1 MEDKER
7 VGRQAATLVADG
19 MKVGIGSGSTA
30 RFFIQALAERVKEE
44 QLSLRLVA
52 TSEESKTLAET
63 LGLVIEPLNAVGT
76 LDLTVDGVDE
86 FTDQLDG
93 IKGGGGCLLEEKI
106 VAVNSKRVIWMAEE
120 RKHVETLGAFPL
132 PIEVIKNGSE
142 LLKTKLQVKGYRPEW
157 RLLPSG
163 ERFHTD
169 NDNYILDLHLE
180 RITDP
185 QALHAELIQM
195 VGVVETGLF
204 LQMTE
209 NVLLASEGETYWTT
223 DRPLDA

>member
-7 VGRQAATLVADG
+7 VGRHAATLVENG

-30 RFFIQALAERVKEE
+30 QFFIKALAERVKEE
-44 QLSLRLVA
+44 TLDLQLVA
-52 TSEESKTLAET
+52 TSEESKHLAES
-63 LGLVIEPLNAVGT
+63 LGLTIHTLNEIGT
-76 LDLTVDGVDE
+76 LDLTIDGVDE
-86 FTDQLDG
+86 FTDDLDG

-106 VAVNSKRVIWMAEE
+106 VASNSLRVVWMAEE
-120 RKHVETLGAFPL
+120 RKHVKTLGAFPL

-142 LLKTKLQVKGYRPEW
+142 LLKAQLEEKGYHPEW
-157 RLLPSG
+157 RLINSE

-180 RITDP
+180 EITDP
-185 QALHAELIQM
+185 VALHDELIHM

-204 LQMTE
+204 LGMTE
-209 NVLLASEGETYWTT
+209 NVLLADNGEVYWTT
-223 DRPLDA
+223 ERPLKD

>member
-1 MEDKER
+1 MEDKEK
-7 VGRQAATLVADG
+7 VGRQAATLVKDG

-30 RFFIQALAERVKEE
+30 RFFIEALAERVKAEN
-44 QLSLRLVA
+44 LALRLVA
-52 TSEESKTLAET
+52 TSEESKTLAES
-63 LGLVIEPLNAVGT
+63 LGLKIEALNEVGP
-76 LDLTVDGVDE
+76 LDLTIDGVDE
-86 FTDQLDG
+86 FTDEMNG

-106 VAVNSKRVIWMAEE
+106 VAVNSERVIWMAEE
-120 RKHVETLGAFPL
+120 RKHVEKLGAFPL

-142 LLKTKLQVKGYRPEW
+142 LLKKRLQEKGYRPEW
-157 RLLPSG
+157 RLLASG

-180 RITDP
+180 QIEDP
-185 QALHAELIQM
+185 HTLHDELIHM

-204 LQMTE
+204 LNMIE

-223 DRPLDA
+223 DKPLNA